1 MKIKNIP
8 NFHTF
13 FTLLSIDDPREY
25 KKMNELIF
33 FIGYLSLLVTHTLF
47 KAKIDNR
54 SVKFKRILNAK
65 TSQLLSSPSVP
76 IINARNFYCL
86 S

>member
-13 FTLLSIDDPREY
+13 LL
-25 KKMNELIF
+25 F
-33 FIGYLSLLVTHTLF
+33 YLV
-47 KAKIDNR
+47 KIDNR
-54 SVKFKRILNAK
+54 SVKFKHILNAK
-65 TSQLLSSPSVP
+65 TSQLLNSPSVP
-76 IINARNFYCL
+76 IINARKCYFL